1 MAKIVDREQKRADIA
16 EKAIEVFAEKGFEK
30 ATIQDIAQKAAIA
43 KGSVYQYF
51 ETKQD
56 ILVKITH
63 DFLGG
68 FEELMNVISSQ
79 AGNPPEKLKS
89 LMLMSAGEIE
99 GMENIMKVYMEIW
112 NVNMRGG
119 YGDMKKI
126 FDEFLERMRDFLT
139 EIIEEGVKRGFFRD
153 DIDPR
158 AIAVYLCASMDGIG
172 LHYLFKRDAFNL
184 GAVMNNFIDNLLRGI
199 SK

>member
-68 FEELMNVISSQ
+68 FAPSVSSFARRIGSISAFLQ
-79 AGNPPEKLKS
+79 IWPA
-89 LMLMSAGEIE
+89 
-99 GMENIMKVYMEIW
+99 KVWPTPKMYC
-112 NVNMRGG
+112 N
-119 YGDMKKI
+119 
-126 FDEFLERMRDFLT
+126 
-139 EIIEEGVKRGFFRD
+139 
-153 DIDPR
+153 
-158 AIAVYLCASMDGIG
+158 A
-172 LHYLFKRDAFNL
+172 
-184 GAVMNNFIDNLLRGI
+184 
-199 SK
+199 